1 MIQKKNSGN
10 CSFLL
15 EPLCNPPSKECK
27 DGIDDDPNEK
37 GFIPVNIS
45 EHEDHAR

>member
-15 EPLCNPPSKECK
+15 EPPCNPSSKERK
-27 DGIDDDPNEK
+27 DGIDNNPNEK
-37 GFIPVNIS
+37 GFIPANRG